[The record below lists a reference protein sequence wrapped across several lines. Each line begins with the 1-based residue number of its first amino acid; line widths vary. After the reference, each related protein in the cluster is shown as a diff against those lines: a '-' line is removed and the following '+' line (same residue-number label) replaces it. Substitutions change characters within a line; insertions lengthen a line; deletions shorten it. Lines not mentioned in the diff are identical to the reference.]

1 MIKKFAAIAIATFI
15 PFVAQAEVWKDYTP
29 SEEVTEVVMV
39 AVQPNYVDDYLMQ
52 IETTWVK
59 SMEVQKEMGFVV
71 DYAVW
76 ATDPS
81 DSPNVY
87 LTTTYRNMGAM
98 QGSEERYDAVNSAL
112 KKMGMDEDENEKTAK
127 GYENMREMVGYTVMR
142 QITYK

>member
-1 MIKKFAAIAIATFI
+1 MIKKFAAIAVATCI
-15 PFVAQAEVWKDYTP
+15 PFFAQAEVWKDYTP

-59 SMEVQKEMGFVV
+59 SMEVQKEMGIVV

-76 ATDPS
+76 AS
-81 DSPNVY
+81 NSAESPNVY
-87 LTTTYRNMGAM
+87 LTTTYKNMGAM
-98 QGSEERYDAVNSAL
+98 QGSEERYDAVNAAL